1 MTTSH
6 EASDCFPGRVAVY
19 MFATVGNGYTES
31 GSVALVGRKDV
42 LVRRSPRLE
51 RSLRDEAGLCHH
63 QTMTDRAH

>member
-42 LVRRSPRLE
+42 LVHRAPRLE
-51 RSLRDEAGLCHH
+51 RSLRHDAGLCQHPSIR
-63 QTMTDRAH
+63 DRIR